1 MTDVSVEDSR
11 MEIEQGEDIVMLNT
25 GKVAAFVY
33 VHIWGNK

>member
-25 GKVAAFVY
+25 GKVAAFID
-33 VHIWGNK
+33 VHIWGSK

>member
-1 MTDVSVEDSR
+1 MTDKSVEDSW

-33 VHIWGNK
+33 VHI